1 MDMTVNRLILEVPSV
16 TTTVVSKH
24 LWETSPLPVTKQQIS
39 SSVVPRRNT
48 LSYYTIDSE
57 CCQGINAMNMLP
69 WVDGVMSSQ
78 VRVNGVK
85 QFMDLR
91 IKGGV
96 I

>member
-1 MDMTVNRLILEVPSV
+1 MDMTVNRLILDVTSV
-16 TTTVVSKH
+16 TTTVVTKH
-24 LWETSPLPVTKQQIS
+24 LWETSPLPVTTQQIS
-39 SSVVPRRNT
+39 SSAVPRRNT
-48 LSYYTIDSE
+48 LSYYNTK
-57 CCQGINAMNMLP
+57 NMLS

-85 QFMDLR
+85 QFIDLR

>member
-1 MDMTVNRLILEVPSV
+1 MTVNRLILEVPSV

-24 LWETSPLPVTKQQIS
+24 LWETSPLPVTKNKNDELCCS
-39 SSVVPRRNT
+39 RRNT